1 MRADEGMTLDERR
14 KYLGQMVKR
23 YRAADRAGRGALLT
37 EMEAVTGLHRKH
49 LVRLLAPGG
58 LLRRRRGKQRAR
70 EYGVAVDAALRV
82 VWESLDYVC
91 AERLT
96 PALLRTAEHLAGF
109 GELRLT
115 PELRE
120 QLGRISRA
128 TVQRRLDTLRQDT
141 PRLPRRGPEAANQ
154 IARTLPMGR
163 LAWET
168 AEPGHFEVDL
178 VHHSGP
184 VASGDYVHT
193 LQMVDI
199 ATGWSERVAILG
211 RGQRAMEAGFVMIL
225 ARLPFPIKQ
234 LHPDNGSEFL
244 NHHLVRYWGQAIVDV
259 QLSRSRPFHKNDNR
273 FIEQKNDTLVRAYLG
288 HARLDTLAQVDAL
301 NDLYDEMWTYY
312 NLFQPVL
319 HLVEKRVE
327 PDAAGGRGRLRRKW
341 DAARAPYQRLLET
354 GVLAAAERERLAM
367 LHRETNPRQLRRQIY
382 QAIPHLWRVVSPT
395 EGAEP
400 RTATEDVGIAG

>member
-1 MRADEGMTLDERR
+1 MRADDEMTLDERR

-23 YRAADRAGRGALLT
+23 YRVADRAGRGVLLT
-37 EMEAVTGLHRKH
+37 EMATVTGLHRKH
-49 LVRLLAPGG
+49 LVRLMAPGG
-58 LLRRRRGKQRAR
+58 LLRRPRGRQRERA
-70 EYGVAVDAALRV
+70 YGPAVDDVIRV

-96 PALLRTAEHLAGF
+96 PALVPTAEHLARF

-115 PELRE
+115 PALRE

-154 IARTLPMGR
+154 VARTIPMGR
-163 LAWET
+163 LAWDLT
-168 AEPGHFEVDL
+168 EPGHFEVDL

-193 LQMVDI
+193 LQLVDI

-211 RGQRAMEAGFVMIL
+211 RSQRAMEAGFVAVL
-225 ARLPFPIKQ
+225 ARLPFPIRQ

-244 NHHLVRYWGQAIVDV
+244 NHHLVRYWGQAIVAV

-273 FIEQKNDTLVRAYLG
+273 FVEQKNDTLVRAYLG
-288 HARLDTLAQVDAL
+288 HGRLDTPEQAAAL
-301 NDLYDEMWTYY
+301 GELYDAMWTYY

-319 HLVEKRVE
+319 HLIRKEVV
-327 PDAAGGRGRLRRKW
+327 PDAVGGRGRLRRTW
-341 DAARAPYQRLLET
+341 DAARTPHQRLLET
-354 GVLAAAERERLAM
+354 GALARDEADRLAL
-367 LHRETNPRQLRRQIY
+367 LHRTTNPRRLRAAIY
-382 QAIPHLWRVVSPT
+382 QALSGLW
-395 EGAEP
+395 GAVPPAARADARPVPEH
-400 RTATEDVGIAG
+400 AAAAS

>member
-14 KYLGQMVKR
+14 KYLGQMMKR
-23 YRAADRAGRGALLT
+23 YRTADRAGRGLLLT
-37 EMEAVTGLHRKH
+37 EMEVVTGLHRKH

-58 LLRRRRGKQRAR
+58 LIRRRRGKQRAR
-70 EYGVAVDAALRV
+70 EYGAAVDDVLRV

-96 PALLRTAEHLAGF
+96 PALLPTAEHLAGF

-115 PELRE
+115 NELRA

-154 IARTLPMGR
+154 VARTLPMGR
-163 LAWET
+163 LAWDT
-168 AEPGHFEVDL
+168 TEPGHFEVDL

-184 VASGDYVHT
+184 VASGDYIHT

-288 HARLDTLAQVDAL
+288 HARLDTPAQVEAL

-319 HLVEKRVE
+319 HLVEKRVV
-327 PDAAGGRGRLRRKW
+327 PDANGGRGRLRRKW
-341 DAARAPYQRLLET
+341 DAARPPYRRLLET
-354 GVLAAAERERLAM
+354 GALAPAEQERLAT
-367 LHRETNPRQLRRQIY
+367 LQRETNPRHLRRQIY
-382 QAIPHLWRVVSPT
+382 QAIPQLWRLVSPR
-395 EGAEP
+395 EGADP

>member
-1 MRADEGMTLDERR
+1 
-14 KYLGQMVKR
+14 
-23 YRAADRAGRGALLT
+23 
-37 EMEAVTGLHRKH
+37 
-49 LVRLLAPGG
+49 
-58 LLRRRRGKQRAR
+58 
-70 EYGVAVDAALRV
+70 
-82 VWESLDYVC
+82 VC

-96 PALLRTAEHLAGF
+96 PALLPTAEHLAGF

-115 PELRE
+115 NELRA

-163 LAWET
+163 LAWDT
-168 AEPGHFEVDL
+168 MEPGHFEVDL

-184 VASGDYVHT
+184 VASGDYIHT

-225 ARLPFPIKQ
+225 ARLPFPIKH

-273 FIEQKNDTLVRAYLG
+273 FIEQKNDSLVRAYLG
-288 HARLDTLAQVDAL
+288 HARLDTPTQVEAL
-301 NDLYDEMWTYY
+301 NDLYDDMWTYY

-319 HLVEKRVE
+319 HLIEKQVV
-327 PDAAGGRGRLRRKW
+327 PDANGGRGRLRRKW
-341 DAARAPYQRLLET
+341 DAATLPYHRLLET
-354 GVLAAAERERLAM
+354 GVLAAAERERLAT
-367 LHRETNPRQLRRQIY
+367 LHRETNPRQLRHQIY
-382 QAIPHLWRVVSPT
+382 QAIPQLWRLVLPR
-395 EGAEP
+395 EGADP